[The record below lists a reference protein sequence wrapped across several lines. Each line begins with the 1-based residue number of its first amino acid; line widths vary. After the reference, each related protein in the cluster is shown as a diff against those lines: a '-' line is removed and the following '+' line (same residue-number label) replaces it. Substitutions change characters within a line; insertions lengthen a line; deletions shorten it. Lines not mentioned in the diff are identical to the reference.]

1 MPPLCF
7 PESCEEP
14 IAVLRLSREG
24 NYNGAVAL
32 AENLW
37 TVRRITQL
45 CQQLILTSLIL
56 CRVVKTLSKPL
67 TTRLKKEAKRFQNFS
82 NVCVS
87 VGQLTHQ
94 FSSRATALASG
105 FRVKEINPLPDEEA
119 LARGI
124 SFVSETFMFLVAGG
138 IIVIEFNRS
147 EEKNAQKAAAA
158 KQKEEEFRQYLE
170 DRFAAVDQRVQ
181 HLEERI
187 AQLEVGPEWPRFV
200 SCFLTRIPSNNCI
213 GGSA

>member
-1 MPPLCF
+1 M
-7 PESCEEP
+7 
-14 IAVLRLSREG
+14 
-24 NYNGAVAL
+24 
-32 AENLW
+32 
-37 TVRRITQL
+37 
-45 CQQLILTSLIL
+45 
-56 CRVVKTLSKPL
+56 KTLSKPL
-67 TTRLKKEAKRFQNFS
+67 TNRLKKEAKRFKNFS

-105 FRVKEINPLPDEEA
+105 FRVKEINPLPEEEA

-124 SFVSETFMFLVAGG
+124 SFVSETFLFLVAGG

-170 DRFAAVDQRVQ
+170 ERFAAVDTRMQ

-187 AQLEVGPEWPRFV
+187 AQLEVSQCCSLV
-200 SCFLTRIPSNNCI
+200 AVVVQFLMEPTDTDI
-213 GGSA
+213 GGEAKEHFALRPIS

>member
-1 MPPLCF
+1 M
-7 PESCEEP
+7 
-14 IAVLRLSREG
+14 
-24 NYNGAVAL
+24 
-32 AENLW
+32 
-37 TVRRITQL
+37 
-45 CQQLILTSLIL
+45 
-56 CRVVKTLSKPL
+56 KTLSKPL
-67 TTRLKKEAKRFQNFS
+67 TNRLKKEAKRFQNFS

-170 DRFAAVDQRVQ
+170 ERFAAVDQRVQ

-187 AQLEVGPEWPRFV
+187 AQLEVSPVWPRFV
-200 SCFLTRIPSNNCI
+200 SCYLTCISCNNCI
-213 GGSA
+213 GGSAEEHSTLRSVS

>member
-1 MPPLCF
+1 M
-7 PESCEEP
+7 
-14 IAVLRLSREG
+14 
-24 NYNGAVAL
+24 
-32 AENLW
+32 
-37 TVRRITQL
+37 
-45 CQQLILTSLIL
+45 
-56 CRVVKTLSKPL
+56 KTLSKPL

-187 AQLEVGPEWPRFV
+187 AQLEVGPEWPTFV
-200 SCFLTRIPSNNCI
+200 SCFLTYVPSNNCI